1 MLQHRKRSGMYLIFI
16 LFNTSFNVC
25 TLQLC
30 ICAFS
35 ELTLLYLLQMCPNFN
50 FFSRQCKQHPA
61 SNPNEPALVP
71 CKLVLAKKTSPLE
84 KNLVLISLKILDFL
98 KTLNYFET
106 IWLFRRESCLE
117 GEGFVS
123 RSDIK
128 RHHCWHH
135 RPHHHHHHA
144 EHHRH
149 QWWFTIIIIFQS
161 FFTDT
166 NITITIAHNIINITS
181 ATSSPSVSL
190 PKSQT

>member
-1 MLQHRKRSGMYLIFI
+1 MCALSNCVFVHFL
-16 LFNTSFNVC
+16 T
-25 TLQLC
+25 C
-30 ICAFS
+30 ICCLVTFVS
-35 ELTLLYLLQMCPNFN
+35 RFQL
-50 FFSRQCKQHPA
+50 FFSPMQAA
-61 SNPNEPALVP
+61 SCLQPKWTCTSPLQTSP
-71 CKLVLAKKTSPLE
+71 RKKTSPLH
-84 KNLVLISLKILDFL
+84 KNLVLISLKILDYFE
-98 KTLNYFET
+98 TLNYFET
-106 IWLFRRESCLE
+106 IWLFRRESCLG

-135 RPHHHHHHA
+135 PSHHHHHHA

-161 FFTDT
+161 FFTDF
-166 NITITIAHNIINITS
+166 NITFTIAHNIINITS